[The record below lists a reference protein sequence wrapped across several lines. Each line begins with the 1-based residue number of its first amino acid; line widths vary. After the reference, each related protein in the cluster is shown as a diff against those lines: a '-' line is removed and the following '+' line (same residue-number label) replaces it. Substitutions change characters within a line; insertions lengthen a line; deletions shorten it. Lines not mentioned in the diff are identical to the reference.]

1 MMRISIS
8 TICLGLT
15 VSIASSATSLA
26 AEKSYLCAIS
36 DVYECVSVTG
46 CSRISLETANLAAV
60 MVLDLENKKLKSAP
74 IGQEAKAVDID
85 NLTIA
90 DKFILLHGV
99 GQHATPPRSFSP
111 LIDTKPGKR
120 SAGGS
125 TPDASLALTGKC
137 TAQP

>member
-1 MMRISIS
+1 MRNLISMMSLS
-8 TICLGLT
+8 LT
-15 VSIASSATSLA
+15 VSVACTTPSLA
-26 AEKSYLCAIS
+26 AEKSYLCAIH
-36 DVYECVSVTG
+36 DVYECVDVTG
-46 CSRISLETANLAAV
+46 CNRISLETANLAAV
-60 MVLDLENKKLKSAP
+60 MVLDVENKKLKSAP

-99 GQHATPPRSFSP
+99 GQNAPTPRSFSA
-111 LIDTKPGKR
+111 LIDTETGKL
-120 SAGGS
+120 SAGVS

>member
-1 MMRISIS
+1 
-8 TICLGLT
+8 
-15 VSIASSATSLA
+15 
-26 AEKSYLCAIS
+26 
-36 DVYECVSVTG
+36 
-46 CSRISLETANLAAV
+46 
-60 MVLDLENKKLKSAP
+60 MVLDVENKKLKSAP

-99 GQHATPPRSFSP
+99 GQNAPTPRSFSA
-111 LIDTKPGKR
+111 LIDTETGKL
-120 SAGGS
+120 SAGVS

>member
-1 MMRISIS
+1 MRILIS
-8 TICLGLT
+8 MMSLSLT
-15 VSIASSATSLA
+15 VSVACTTPSLA
-26 AEKSYLCAIS
+26 AEKSYLCAIH
-36 DVYECVSVTG
+36 DVYECVDVTG
-46 CSRISLETANLAAV
+46 CNRISLETANLAAV
-60 MVLDLENKKLKSAP
+60 MVLDVENKKLKSAP

-99 GQHATPPRSFSP
+99 GQNAPTPRSFSA
-111 LIDTKPGKR
+111 LVDTETGKL
-120 SAGGS
+120 SAGVS